1 MITLRQINQKLAKYN
16 LSISYLDYSKTYRCY
31 CTTLTQNE
39 TQLQNMAFFG
49 MEGINATKEQAFN
62 ECN

>member
-39 TQLQNMAFFG
+39 TQLQNMAFLFFRYY
-49 MEGINATKEQAFN
+49 TTFAFN